1 MVQEIFCNSGIP
13 FQNLSV
19 IYCNYQYYSF
29 IYLVVFILVTY
40 FWVSMMES
48 IPGTTTKIIEEAPFG
63 IPKARTEHEK
73 DLRGKPIVD
82 IKIFFLLEVDQSSCD

>member
-1 MVQEIFCNSGIP
+1 
-13 FQNLSV
+13 
-19 IYCNYQYYSF
+19 
-29 IYLVVFILVTY
+29 
-40 FWVSMMES
+40 MMES